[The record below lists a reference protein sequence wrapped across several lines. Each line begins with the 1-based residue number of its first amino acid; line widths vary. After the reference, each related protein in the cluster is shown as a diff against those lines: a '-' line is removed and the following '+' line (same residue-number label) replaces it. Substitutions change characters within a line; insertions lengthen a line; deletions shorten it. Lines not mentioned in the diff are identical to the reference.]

1 MIEKVVEFEYC
12 HPSSNQWLLSVE
24 CMLDSIVQNIL
35 SFDWSVLVLVG
46 AILLLATEFGYRLGR
61 RHTPARRKAIQGQSS
76 TLQGPLLGLLGLLLG
91 FTFAMAVGR
100 FESRKQL
107 VFDEANGIGTAW
119 PRAGYLS
126 EPTRE
131 VIRPALLGYV
141 DARLQAANVPAE
153 SEEYNKQVARSQR
166 NQATMWRATT
176 TEVKANNSPAV
187 SLFTASLND
196 VIDLDA
202 KRTRNHV
209 PGSVWLLLMLV
220 SVIVCWTTRYST
232 ALGESGRLALSMI
245 ILPVLLTAV
254 ITIIADFDNPRRG
267 LIKVSQQS
275 MMDLQN
281 ALQRYE

>member
-1 MIEKVVEFEYC
+1 
-12 HPSSNQWLLSVE
+12 
-24 CMLDSIVQNIL
+24 MLDSIVQNIL

-46 AILLLATEFGYRLGR
+46 AILLLATELGYRLGQ
-61 RHTPARRKAIQGQSS
+61 RHTPERRKALQGQSG
-76 TLQGPLLGLLGLLLG
+76 TLQASLLGLLGLLLG

-107 VFDEANGIGTAW
+107 VLDEANGIGTAW
-119 PRAGYLS
+119 LRAGYLS
-126 EPTRE
+126 ESTRD
-131 VIRPALLGYV
+131 VIRPTLLDYV
-141 DARLQAANVPAE
+141 DARLQAANVPVG
-153 SEEYNKQVARSQR
+153 SEEYEKQVARSER

-176 TEVKANNSPAV
+176 AEVKAHDSPAV

-202 KRTRNHV
+202 KRQATTRNHV
-209 PGSVWLLLMLV
+209 PASVWLLLILV
-220 SVIVCWTTRYST
+220 SVVVCWTTGYST
-232 ALGESGRLALSMI
+232 ALSESGRLALSMI

-254 ITIIADFDNPRRG
+254 ITIVADLDNPRRG

-275 MMDLQN
+275 MLDLQN